1 MKKILVIDDD
11 EDITFI
17 VEMALAEKY
26 IIKVRNDTKN
36 LIGVIEDFLPNI
48 ILLDNYI
55 GNKLAQEIVT
65 EIRQHEAIKDVPLI
79 LFSAHDDIAKLA
91 ENINASGFLPKPFEL
106 ESLYSTIENI
116 LVEINSKSG
125 HTSLHNEN

>member
-48 ILLDNYI
+48 ILLDNYV
-55 GNKLAQEIVT
+55 GNKLAQEIVA
-65 EIRQHEAIKDVPLI
+65 EIRKHEAIKDIPLI

-91 ENINASGFLPKPFEL
+91 ENVNASAFLPKPFEL